1 MKDIIL
7 LHIAG
12 SVRAGMLMLFKS
24 VDKIFIS
31 YNTFERKLLYKF
43 HGRSISGNYNIF

>member
-7 LHIAG
+7 LYIA
-12 SVRAGMLMLFKS
+12 SSIRTYNVRAGMLMLFKS
-24 VDKIFIS
+24 VDKIFTS

-43 HGRSISGNYNIF
+43 YGRRI